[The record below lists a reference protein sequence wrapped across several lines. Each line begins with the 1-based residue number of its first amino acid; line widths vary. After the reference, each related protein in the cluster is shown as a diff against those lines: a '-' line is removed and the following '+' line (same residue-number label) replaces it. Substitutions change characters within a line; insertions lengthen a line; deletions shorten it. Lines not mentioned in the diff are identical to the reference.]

1 MKTNEGSAV
10 TGGVDTHYVLYIF
23 PFSLYSI
30 MARFTAAL
38 GAAYHAPPGHSTPRI
53 ELRLV
58 NLHTDEEMEEEYL
71 LRVNSKGQV
80 PAMSSS
86 ALPATLTDSL
96 DISYWLAN
104 EHYPGLLPDAHR
116 TEIVELLGE
125 LHAIQAQSLSVKKVR
140 EGYEVEF
147 PNPKLDEHLA
157 RDDISDSYRQ
167 ALKYKKE

>member
-1 MKTNEGSAV
+1 MKTSEG
-10 TGGVDTHYVLYIF
+10 TGGGSVDAHYVLYIF

-30 MARFTAAL
+30 MARFTATL
-38 GAAYHAPPGHSTPRI
+38 GATYHSLPGPPTPRI
-53 ELRLV
+53 ELKLV

-71 LRVNSKGQV
+71 LQVNPKGQV

-104 EHYPGLLPDAHR
+104 EHYPGLLPDTHR
-116 TEIVELLGE
+116 SEIEELLGE

-140 EGYEVEF
+140 EGYDVEF
-147 PNPKLDEHLA
+147 PNPKLEEHLA
-157 RDDISDSYRQ
+157 RDDISERYRE